1 MKKILLIL
9 GFICLFFSGQVYA
22 QEIEVF
28 FRSEE
33 NRYGIPERFEVNDT
47 TISASSKIPYVD
59 SSVKVYDFANL
70 YTEEEVQLLQK
81 RAQEISKR
89 ENHSVVIVTIDRLDY
104 YSTLRSYSDDF
115 YDYNDF
121 GLDGILF
128 FIALKS
134 RDVYIS
140 TSGNGQLL
148 FDDRI
153 DPILDELVPSLSNND
168 FYTGTNEFLNQV
180 EYYFEE
186 GISREMSR
194 CEITDELGY
203 YQCKKAVPVFGICIG
218 SLIVSFI
225 ITFFMAKSYKK
236 IKLAHDADHYVNQ
249 KDVSLGNTVDRFV
262 NTYTTRVYVSSSSGS
277 SSSGGGSRSHS
288 GSSGGSHGG
297 GGRKF

>member
-1 MKKILLIL
+1 MKKFLIIVSFFCLLF
-9 GFICLFFSGQVYA
+9 GGSVQA
-22 QEIEVF
+22 QEIETF
-28 FRSEE
+28 DRTEE
-33 NRYGIPERFEVNDT
+33 NRYGIPERFELSDT

-59 SSVKVYDFANL
+59 SNVKVYDFANL
-70 YTEEEVQLLQK
+70 YTDDEVTLLQK

-89 ENHSVVIVTIDRLDY
+89 ENHSVVIVTLPKLDY
-104 YSTLRSYSDDF
+104 YSTPRSYSDDF

-128 FIALKS
+128 FIALQS

-153 DPILDELVPSLSNND
+153 DPILDELVPSLSADN
-168 FYTGTNEFLNQV
+168 FYEGTDVFLDQV
-180 EYYFEE
+180 EMYFEE
-186 GISREMSR
+186 GPSREMSR

-203 YQCKKAVPVFGICIG
+203 YSCKKALPILWICVGGVAI
-218 SLIVSFI
+218 SLV
-225 ITFFMAKSYKK
+225 ITFLIAKSYKK
-236 IKLAHDADHYVNQ
+236 IKLAHDADHYVKQ
-249 KDVSLGNTVDRFV
+249 KDIQFGNTVDQFV

-277 SSSGGGSRSHS
+277 SSSGGGGRSHS